1 MNFRV
6 VEKHPL
12 DAMAGAFD
20 KTARHQRRFA
30 DRAHHLV
37 HHDRRIALRHVDP
50 PDFVLARQQLGLSD
64 GVARLCTS
72 RPLKAPKAS
81 LSALNR
87 SRKLRPHSYS
97 RGRCGVSA
105 QKGSAETNGSAAEEK
120 LSLKAS
126 RRLAGLEGF
135 QVAMGKLAV
144 SEVCMCSSDIP
155 LAACPKQDYKFRT

>member
-20 KTARHQRRFA
+20 ETARHQRRFA

-72 RPLKAPKAS
+72 RRSEGAES
-81 LSALNR
+81 LSLGTEPVTETPSALLL
-87 SRKLRPHSYS
+87 SGALRGL
-97 RGRCGVSA
+97 RAEGVGRDEWLG
-105 QKGSAETNGSAAEEK
+105 
-120 LSLKAS
+120 
-126 RRLAGLEGF
+126 R
-135 QVAMGKLAV
+135 
-144 SEVCMCSSDIP
+144 
-155 LAACPKQDYKFRT
+155 